1 MMLRSLKLT
10 ALRAARGSG
19 ALRLINRSDWRQRR
33 LLILGY
39 HGVSQADEHEWD
51 SSLFMPQ
58 EMVRARFELVRS
70 RGYTVLPL
78 AEALRRLHNGSLADR
93 SVAITFDDGSADFFS
108 RAYPLLQ
115 EFGFPVTLYLT
126 TYYSRDQRPV
136 FPPMCGY
143 LLWSGRTRRISGQD
157 LVPNGGSLD
166 LVHSGRRRSAF
177 RAIVRWA
184 AERRLDAAQKDDL
197 LGTLAERV
205 GVDYDALRRRRLLQI
220 MSAAEIAQLDPK
232 LVDVQLHTHR
242 HRVPLNRELFRREI
256 EDNRR
261 EIARITQSSRLLTHF
276 CYPSG
281 VTHPQFLPW
290 LRELGIE
297 SATTCYTGIS
307 SAATDPLMLPRLID
321 TSSLTTLEFE
331 SWLTG
336 AAALLP
342 TRRLRVAHAE

>member
-1 MMLRSLKLT
+1 MLKSLKLT

-19 ALRLINRSDWRQRR
+19 ALRLINSSDWRHRR

-58 EMVRARFELVRS
+58 EMVRSRFELLRHG
-70 RGYTVLPL
+70 GYAVLPL
-78 AEALRRLHNGSLADR
+78 AEAIQRLRDGSLPDR

-108 RAYPLLQ
+108 RAHPLIQ

-126 TYYSRDQRPV
+126 TFYSRDQRPV
-136 FPPMCGY
+136 FPPMCSY
-143 LLWSGRTRRISGQD
+143 LLWWGRTRRISGQD
-157 LVPNGGSLD
+157 LVPNGGPLD
-166 LVHSGRRRSAF
+166 LTNPAKRRSAF
-177 RAIVRWA
+177 EAIVGWA
-184 AERRLDAAQKDDL
+184 AERQLDAAHKDDL

-205 GVDYDALRRRRLLQI
+205 GVDYQALRQRRLLQI
-220 MSAAEIAQLDPK
+220 MSAEEIAQLDPRA
-232 LVDVQLHTHR
+232 VDVQLHTHR
-242 HRVPLNRELFRREI
+242 HRVLLNRELFRREI

-261 EIARITQSSRLLTHF
+261 EIARLTGSSRALTHF

-297 SATTCYTGIS
+297 SATTCYPGIA
-307 SAATDPLMLPRLID
+307 SADTDPLMLPRLVD
-321 TSSLTTLEFE
+321 TCSLTTLEFE

-336 AAALLP
+336 GAALLP
-342 TRRLRVAHAE
+342 SRRLRVEHQD

>member
-1 MMLRSLKLT
+1 MLRSLKLT

-19 ALRLINRSDWRQRR
+19 ALRLIDGSDWRHRR

-39 HGVSQADEHEWD
+39 HGVSQADEDQWD

-58 EMVRARFELVRS
+58 EMVRSRFELLR
-70 RGYTVLPL
+70 RGGYAVLPL
-78 AEALRRLHNGSLADR
+78 GEAIQRLHDGSLSDR
-93 SVAITFDDGSADFFS
+93 SVAITFDDGSADFYS

-115 EFGFPVTLYLT
+115 EFGYPVTLYLT
-126 TYYSRDQRPV
+126 TFYSRDQRPV

-143 LLWSGRTRRISGQD
+143 LLWRGRTRRISGQD
-157 LVPNGGSLD
+157 LVPHGGSLD
-166 LVHSGRRRSAF
+166 LADPTQRRSAF
-177 RAIVRWA
+177 EAILRWA
-184 AERRLDAAQKDDL
+184 AERRLDASQKDDL

-205 GVDYDALRRRRLLQI
+205 GVDFVDLCQRRLLQI
-220 MSAAEIAQLDPK
+220 MSREEIAQLDPK

-242 HRVPLNRELFRREI
+242 HRTPLNRELFRREV

-261 EIARITQSSRLLTHF
+261 EIARITHSSRLLTHF

-281 VTHPQFLPW
+281 VTHPHFLPW

-297 SATTCYTGIS
+297 SATTCYTGIA

-321 TSSLTTLEFE
+321 TCSLTTLEFE

-342 TRRLRVAHAE
+342 TRRLRVAHAD